1 MTSTNVKVC
10 DIEDDVKDELKKFR
24 FRRNKSNAALI
35 LKVDREKQK
44 ICIDELL
51 EVSSLSWEKLTSC
64 TSRIIFQDIK
74 IDELQESLPGHQPR
88 YIVYSYKMEHADGR
102 LSYPMCFIY
111 YTPRDSQIELQIM
124 YAGTKLALQKEA
136 DLTRVYEVR
145 ELDELTEEWLK
156 EKLNK

>member
-1 MTSTNVKVC
+1 MSSNVKVC
-10 DIEDDVKDELKKFR
+10 DIEDDVKEELKKFR
-24 FRRNKSNAALI
+24 FRKNENNAALI
-35 LKVDREKQK
+35 LKVDRERQK

-51 EVSSLSWEKLTSC
+51 E
-64 TSRIIFQDIK
+64 DIT
-74 IDELQESLPGHQPR
+74 IDELQDSLPGHQPR

-111 YTPRDSQIELQIM
+111 YTPRDSQMELQIM

-145 ELDELTEEWLK
+145 ELDELTEDWLK
-156 EKLNK
+156 EKLSR